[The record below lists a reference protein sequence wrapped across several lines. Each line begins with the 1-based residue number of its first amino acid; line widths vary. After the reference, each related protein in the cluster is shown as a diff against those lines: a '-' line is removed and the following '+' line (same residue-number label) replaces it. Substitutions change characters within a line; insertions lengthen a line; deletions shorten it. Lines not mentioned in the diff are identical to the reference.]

1 MQGQGMP
8 LSPDLQIQVL
18 HIIQEALS
26 NARKHARASQVWL
39 DVQQQPAWRFEVRDD
54 GVGFQPNDDQ
64 LDETHVG
71 LRIMTERAQRIG
83 ADLDIISTPG
93 HGSSIILTLP
103 LPAHPMPMT
112 SPVKRDSGAVA
123 A

>member
-1 MQGQGMP
+1 MFAIQG
-8 LSPDLQIQVL
+8 IK
-18 HIIQEALS
+18 EALS
-26 NARKHARASQVWL
+26 NVRKHARASQVWL

-54 GVGFQPNDDQ
+54 GLGFMPDDDQ

-83 ADLDIISTPG
+83 AQLDVISTPG

-103 LPAHPMPMT
+103 LPAHPMPKNSMNP
-112 SPVKRDSGAVA
+112 PVTEFMA
-123 A
+123 ASAQA